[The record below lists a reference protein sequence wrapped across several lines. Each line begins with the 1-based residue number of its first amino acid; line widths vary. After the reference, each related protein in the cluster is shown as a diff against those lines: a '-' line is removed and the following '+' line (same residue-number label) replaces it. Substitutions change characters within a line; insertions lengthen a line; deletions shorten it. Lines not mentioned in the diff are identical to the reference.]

1 MKYIISVLLF
11 AIALFSFASE
21 ADASLIYITKKGEV
35 VTKVLSFS
43 SELSIPK
50 ANELEIKDAATG
62 AGGETSVYL
71 AKVDGKVSMKVGE
84 GKEMEVTNQTQELV
98 EIEERA
104 DVKKLMVG
112 IKDNKFALE
121 QEGAVALTDFPIN
134 IDPKENRLSV
144 VTSSGRK
151 YLAILPLEAVNT
163 ALRAKALTNLQ
174 GNLTIVEDEKDV
186 LYELTGIR
194 KVNLFNFYNLEVPVT
209 AKVSASTGEVFTKD
223 QPVWVRV

>member
-1 MKYIISVLLF
+1 
-11 AIALFSFASE
+11 
-21 ADASLIYITKKGEV
+21 
-35 VTKVLSFS
+35 
-43 SELSIPK
+43 
-50 ANELEIKDAATG
+50 
-62 AGGETSVYL
+62 
-71 AKVDGKVSMKVGE
+71 
-84 GKEMEVTNQTQELV
+84 
-98 EIEERA
+98 
-104 DVKKLMVG
+104 MVG

-209 AKVSASTGEVFTKD
+209 ARVSASTGEVFTKD
-223 QPVWVRV
+223 QPVWVRVLGFILS